1 MGVAAENTPM
11 NRIDIIRPDAP
22 ALAGYG
28 DLQIGVRTL
37 ELVDAGR
44 VDVLKTKAGEQN
56 TLYDRTLTVEVW
68 YPALVASGALGGSRY
83 QAITRNPAIT
93 AELFGRAARNAQ
105 PNKAQGKFPLIV
117 ISHGYPGN
125 RYLLSHLGENLASK
139 GFVVVSI
146 DHPDSTYDDL
156 KAFSSTL
163 YNRPLDQRFAIDK
176 IAELSASEASFLFG
190 MVDANNTGL
199 IGYSMGGYGL
209 INNLGGGLSP
219 TAAESPMGP
228 PNGLLRM
235 HAAAN
240 PEYRENLDSR
250 IKAGFAVAPW
260 GMLQG
265 MWRKQDLAAIRTPT
279 FYLAGDHD
287 TVSGY
292 QKGVRAIYD
301 AALNSERYLLTYKNA
316 GHNAGAP
323 IPVPQEILDSAS
335 GLGADH
341 YIDPVWDN
349 VRMNNVMAHF
359 VTAYFNL
366 YLKGDTAMLEYL
378 NVYPDGAGAKYAVE
392 NGQTEKTHNYWPGF
406 DEGTAVGLKL
416 ERLGQGERG

>member
-1 MGVAAENTPM
+1 MRRWNAGVVLSNA
-11 NRIDIIRPDAP
+11 
-22 ALAGYG
+22 
-28 DLQIGVRTL
+28 V
-37 ELVDAGR
+37 GR
-44 VDVLKTKAGEQN
+44 
-56 TLYDRTLTVEVW
+56 
-68 YPALVASGALGGSRY
+68 
-83 QAITRNPAIT
+83 
-93 AELFGRAARNAQ
+93 
-105 PNKAQGKFPLIV
+105 
-117 ISHGYPGN
+117 
-125 RYLLSHLGENLASK
+125 
-139 GFVVVSI
+139 
-146 DHPDSTYDDL
+146 
-156 KAFSSTL
+156 
-163 YNRPLDQRFAIDK
+163 
-176 IAELSASEASFLFG
+176 
-190 MVDANNTGL
+190 
-199 IGYSMGGYGL
+199 
-209 INNLGGGLSP
+209 
-219 TAAESPMGP
+219 
-228 PNGLLRM
+228 
-235 HAAAN
+235 
-240 PEYRENLDSR
+240 
-250 IKAGFAVAPW
+250 
-260 GMLQG
+260 
-265 MWRKQDLAAIRTPT
+265 QDLAAIRTPT

-378 NVYPDGAGAKYAVE
+378 NVYPDGAGAKYAVK

-416 ERLGQGERG
+416 ERLGHGERG